1 MSISSVSNS
10 ASLTDNRSAI
20 QQSGTKPASQGSVDS
35 GRADSQGSQ
44 TQTSGVDAVSISSRA
59 NDLKSLENSIRA
71 LPDTDSSRVNAIRL
85 QIESGQYVV
94 DSQRV
99 ADRILAFERN
109 I

>member
-20 QQSGTKPASQGSVDS
+20 KQSGAKATGHASVDS
-35 GRADSQGSQ
+35 GRADSQGGQAQ
-44 TQTSGVDAVSISSRA
+44 TAGVDAVSISSRA
-59 NDLKSLENSIRA
+59 NDLKSLENNIRA
-71 LPDTDSSRVNAIRL
+71 LPDTDSGRVNALRS
-85 QIESGQYVV
+85 QIESGQYLI

-109 I
+109 L